1 MNPPV
6 PARLTDQVKAG
17 LVKLIE
23 ERGLGAGD
31 KLPTAEQLCT
41 MFGVSRTVI
50 REAVAS
56 LTAEGLLW
64 SRRGSGV
71 FVTAAERPRT
81 NSLSMQEPQD
91 PGAVLEMMELRM
103 SVEIEAAAL
112 AAERRTETH
121 LLRMEATLRSVGK
134 DALTVSGS
142 SDADRIFHREIAIA
156 TGNSRFLMFIDD
168 LGYLLIPRHV
178 LDTSIGSE
186 SDRRDF
192 LAVVHSE
199 HYGIYQAIAS
209 RDSTGARA
217 AMRAHLEQGRKRYR
231 EWSLV
236 QWSGADQHSRSAAKE
251 GAA

>member
-1 MNPPV
+1 MNSPV
-6 PARLTDQVKAG
+6 PARLTDKVKAG
-17 LVKLIE
+17 LVKMIE
-23 ERGLGAGD
+23 EQGLNAGD
-31 KLPTAEQLCT
+31 KMPTAEQLCT

-56 LTAEGLLW
+56 LTADGLLW

-71 FVTAAERPRT
+71 FVAQVERLRT
-81 NSLSMQEPQD
+81 NSASMQEPRD

-121 LLRMEATLRSVGK
+121 LLRMETALRSAGH
-134 DALTVSGS
+134 DPLTVSGG

-156 TGNSRFLMFIDD
+156 TGNSRFILFLDD

-178 LDTSIGSE
+178 LESSIGTE
-186 SDRRDF
+186 SDRRSF
-192 LAVVHSE
+192 LAEVQSE
-199 HYGIYQAIAS
+199 HYGIYEEISS
-209 RDSTGARA
+209 RNSAGARA
-217 AMRAHLEQGRKRYR
+217 AMRSHLEKGRRRYR

-236 QWSGADQHSRSAAKE
+236 QQGGVPKSAL
-251 GAA
+251 

>member
-17 LVKLIE
+17 LVKMIE
-23 ERGLGAGD
+23 EKGLAAGD

-41 MFGVSRTVI
+41 RFGVSRTVI

-56 LTAEGLLW
+56 LAAEGLLW

-71 FVTAAERPRT
+71 FLTQVERRRT
-81 NSLSMQEPQD
+81 NSVSMQEPQD

-121 LLRMEATLRSVGK
+121 LLRMETALRSVGH
-134 DALTVSGS
+134 DPLTVSGG
-142 SDADRIFHREIAIA
+142 SDTDRIFHREIAIA
-156 TGNSRFLMFIDD
+156 TGNSRFLMFLDD

-186 SDRRDF
+186 SDRRSF
-192 LAVVHSE
+192 LAEVHSE
-199 HYGIYQAIAS
+199 HYGIYEAISS
-209 RDSTGARA
+209 RNSTEARA
-217 AMRAHLEQGRKRYR
+217 AMRAHLEKGRKRYR

-236 QWSGADQHSRSAAKE
+236 QSSRAP
-251 GAA
+251 G